1 MNQEIRFSKLEKCF
15 TGVSFALNTL
25 FKSLL
30 MEIKKNKKTKLNKEQ
45 MYRDK
50 ELQFSEKS
58 YYF

>member
-30 MEIKKNKKTKLNKEQ
+30 MEIKKKKKKKKMKLNKKQ
-45 MYRDK
+45 MYRDEK
-50 ELQFSEKS
+50 LQFSK
-58 YYF
+58 